1 MSRSLLLALVALA
14 ASASIIES
22 ASAGDYDSHRQ
33 VRRQAIVAGAVR
45 NKIATERAEDRYH
58 DCVRGSTYDHDC
70 DRQRYEDE
78 QEARAKGRRTAI
90 IVGAGR

>member
-1 MSRSLLLALVALA
+1 MRRPLLLALVALA
-14 ASASIIES
+14 ASAGIIES
-22 ASAGDYDSHRQ
+22 ASARDYESRRE

-45 NKIATERAEDRYH
+45 NKVATERAEDRYH
-58 DCVRGSTYDHDC
+58 DCMKGSRYDEDC

-78 QEARAKGRRTAI
+78 RNARAKGRRAAI